1 MGCNLDNYSRRKKI
15 MKLCVAVYYKGINLI
30 IIGIGGGTAS
40 GKTTIASLLK
50 EYFKNDISI
59 ISCDNYYLSRS
70 EISFN
75 ERKKINFDIPAS
87 IDVDKIVKDIKSL
100 KMGKTIAQP
109 IFSFATLL
117 EEKEKNKT
125 YPSPI
130 LVVEGIF
137 VFYFEVMRE
146 LFDIKVYLDVDSDV
160 RFARRIIRDTTRY
173 DKSMDYVISKYLN
186 YAKPMHN
193 IYVEPYKRYADIII
207 PFYENNVKSIDI
219 LIKII
224 ENRIM

>member
-1 MGCNLDNYSRRKKI
+1 M
-15 MKLCVAVYYKGINLI
+15 I
-30 IIGIGGGTAS
+30 IIGLGGGTAS
-40 GKTTIASLLK
+40 GKTTIAFLLK
-50 EYFKNDISI
+50 EYFKTSISV
-59 ISCDNYYLSRS
+59 ISCDNYYFSRN
-70 EISFN
+70 EISFD

-87 IDVDKIVKDIKSL
+87 IDVDKIVTDIKSL
-100 KMGKTIAQP
+100 KMGRAIAQP

-137 VFYFEVMRE
+137 VFYFEILRE

-173 DKSMDYVISKYLN
+173 AKSMDYVINKYLN
-186 YAKPMHN
+186 YAKPMHD
-193 IYVEPYKRYADIII
+193 IYVEPYKKCADFII
-207 PFYENNVKSIDI
+207 PYYENNAKSIDI

-224 ENRIM
+224 EDRIK